1 MRPHNLNGGR
11 PKFVPTK
18 EQQSDVRALASC
30 GNSQAVIAN
39 YLHISINT
47 LKLHF
52 AEELSAAAIKANQ
65 AVAINLFRIATRG
78 SGAAAV
84 SAIKYWLNSRAKD
97 LWGLREPVS
106 VSNRTGLRP
115 AEMEIGK
122 WRSETGAR
130 NSPLNDRNAKNCRS
144 ETGARQPNPR
154 ECRGF
159 SHTGEIIPGD
169 PTPFEPRTV
178 LPSVSGRRL

>member
-84 SAIKYWLNSRAKD
+84 SAIRYWLNSRAKD
-97 LWGLREPVS
+97 LWGES
-106 VSNRTGLRP
+106 VRLDLAVDGGGISGLLKRVCGAAAKQDDDWADVENT
-115 AEMEIGK
+115 AESTNETEFEN
-122 WRSETGAR
+122 SETEFGDNTDAR
-130 NSPLNDRNAKNCRS
+130 LDK
-144 ETGARQPNPR
+144 
-154 ECRGF
+154 
-159 SHTGEIIPGD
+159 D
-169 PTPFEPRTV
+169 
-178 LPSVSGRRL
+178 

>member
-78 SGAAAV
+78 SGAAAGTIRPGSPALGSV
-84 SAIKYWLNSRAKD
+84 DRTAVGAGGTAPPGSAWDDVTGGPPPPGGGPPGASGGGMC
-97 LWGLREPVS
+97 GLS
-106 VSNRTGLRP
+106 LSSL
-115 AEMEIGK
+115 
-122 WRSETGAR
+122 
-130 NSPLNDRNAKNCRS
+130 
-144 ETGARQPNPR
+144 
-154 ECRGF
+154 
-159 SHTGEIIPGD
+159 
-169 PTPFEPRTV
+169 
-178 LPSVSGRRL
+178 

>member
-97 LWGLREPVS
+97 LWGES
-106 VSNRTGLRP
+106 VSLDLGCSCQSCGRFLESATSRVGVSSIGCWPTRIART
-115 AEMEIGK
+115 I
-122 WRSETGAR
+122 SE
-130 NSPLNDRNAKNCRS
+130 
-144 ETGARQPNPR
+144 R
-154 ECRGF
+154 E
-159 SHTGEIIPGD
+159 
-169 PTPFEPRTV
+169 
-178 LPSVSGRRL
+178 

>member
-78 SGAAAV
+78 TGAAAV

-97 LWGLREPVS
+97 VWGAS
-106 VSNRTGLRP
+106 VRLDLAVDGGGISGLLKRVCGAAAKQDWADVENTAESTNETGS
-115 AEMEIGK
+115 GN
-122 WRSETGAR
+122 SETEFGDDTDAR
-130 NSPLNDRNAKNCRS
+130 LDK
-144 ETGARQPNPR
+144 
-154 ECRGF
+154 
-159 SHTGEIIPGD
+159 D
-169 PTPFEPRTV
+169 
-178 LPSVSGRRL
+178 